1 MPLIYD
7 QNGRPVDT
15 SDAARAERLRNQA
28 AQPVLGP
35 RGVIGA
41 PPLTQTQLPLP
52 AAVPGVVPNPPAP
65 APAPLTEAQAYAQ
78 GQQLTRPAGMAED
91 VPTVAG
97 QTYPL
102 QPLVLNPALQPGE
115 VGPPVPI
122 PATVTG
128 ARDASALAGT
138 NQGIARALAEAKP
151 IPSQLQP
158 AQRGVYNQQN
168 TDVSALPKP
177 VGAGLNFGFGV
188 DGAPSAR
195 DVLDRY
201 ALQDAQAG
209 LRQQERL
216 RVISRAPIESTLAE
230 AVRTKDAIGIRG
242 ARAQL
247 AAFDAGHQSTTAEQG
262 QTLRAGLAADT
273 AKDTAQTNA
282 EATIAAAQE
291 RNLAAIEAANLTG
304 QYGVTAAREKAA
316 GTLGAAQVTASSG
329 TNRLANANAALAE
342 TRLGAVGAGVAS
354 GELSLNDII
363 AGTRTGQEVAPR
375 QAVSPTDNI
384 PYTEEEIR
392 IAQERRL
399 ARARKQQQ

>member
-7 QNGRPVDT
+7 QNGRPIDT

-41 PPLTQTQLPLP
+41 PPPTQTQLPLP
-52 AAVPGVVPNPPAP
+52 VVTPGVVPNPPAP
-65 APAPLTEAQAYAQ
+65 APAPLNEEQAFAQ
-78 GQQLTRPAGMAED
+78 GQQLTRPAGMSED

-102 QPLVLNPALQPGE
+102 QPLVLNPMLQPGE
-115 VGPPVPI
+115 VGPPAPI
-122 PATVTG
+122 PVTVTG
-128 ARDASALAGT
+128 ARDASALAGV
-138 NQGIARALAEAKP
+138 NQGIAQALAASKP
-151 IPSQLQP
+151 VPSQLQP

-168 TDVSALPKP
+168 TDISALPKP
-177 VGAGLNFGFGV
+177 VGGGLNFGFGAN
-188 DGAPSAR
+188 GAPSAR
-195 DVLDRY
+195 DVLNQY
-201 ALQDAQAG
+201 ALQDAQAS
-209 LRQQERL
+209 LRQQERF
-216 RVISRAPIESTLAE
+216 RVASRAPIESTLAE

-262 QTLRAGLAADT
+262 LTLRAGLVAES
-273 AKDTAQTNA
+273 AKGVAQTSA

-304 QYGVTAAREKAA
+304 QYGVTAAQAKAA
-316 GTLGAAQVTASSG
+316 GALGAAQVDAASG

-342 TRLGAVGAGVAS
+342 TRLGAVDAGVAS
-354 GELSLNDII
+354 GDLTLADII

-375 QAVSPTDNI
+375 QVIDPTTGI

-399 ARARKQQQ
+399 ARAKKQQQ